1 MGKMNILRNLTRLLS
16 QKLWTRFG
24 QVELTMHILD
34 TDDSQSRLNISRAM
48 MCDTESSPTLTQNQ

>member
-24 QVELTMHILD
+24 QVDLTMHILD

-48 MCDTESSPTLTQNQ
+48 MCDKESSPTLTQNQ

>member
-1 MGKMNILRNLTRLLS
+1 MGKMNILRNFTRLLS

-34 TDDSQSRLNISRAM
+34 TDDSQSHLDISRAM
-48 MCDTESSPTLTQNQ
+48 MCEAESSPTLTKNQ